1 MEMACAFIVVEVT
14 WVYVFARTTPNCTF
28 QVGIFYVNYSL
39 PIVHLKMSKWLK
51 KMQLPWIHCRFSE
64 SYIWNAG
71 AQEFTLKQNAIPK

>member
-51 KMQLPWIHCRFSE
+51 KCSFLG
-64 SYIWNAG
+64 YTAG
-71 AQEFTLKQNAIPK
+71 LVNHTFGMLGLRNLH